1 MGRHKNPRYN
11 RKRLAV
17 AGTAAVTMLGL
28 AVGIG
33 VYGSALADQPAP
45 VAASQE
51 CLPINNTTAPAPPPS
66 TTTEAPPSETAP
78 PEEGTETAP
87 PADTGTATD
96 TATETAP
103 PAEGSETAPPAEGTE
118 TAPPAEQPEEGAEG
132 AQEEGQPQGFAGDE
146 MLALNGERPGR
157 GQQEQPE
164 QTETAA
170 PEEGAEDGAGTDYS
184 GPAPAEQ
191 PPAVPSGA
199 AERRFNQPDCTD
211 QLGPFPADFVDIRK
225 VRRSNGDVRTRR
237 GGSNGTF
244 VSACGRN
251 ENKHN
256 NPANF
261 IVAPGNDNGA
271 HHLHD
276 YVGNLDADG
285 QSTNESLAA
294 AGTTCRLGDKST
306 YYWPV
311 IRVRGR
317 NAPADET
324 NPHNVGTVQQ
334 PASVTL
340 QFRGNA
346 RSKVV
351 AAPEF
356 IRIITGDAKAATNG
370 PANGAAKWGCTGFNN
385 RFTTKYTLCP
395 RGSQV
400 TRTLDFPSCWDG
412 QNTDSANHRTHIV
425 FPDRNGACPAGT
437 KAVPQLRMTLS
448 YQLPR
453 GKVYAV
459 DAFPEQLHNP
469 VTDHGDFVNVMP
481 ANLMQRVVN
490 CINSGRRC

>member
-33 VYGSALADQPAP
+33 IYGSALADQPAP
-45 VAASQE
+45 VASQE
-51 CLPINNTTAPAPPPS
+51 CLPQPTAPAPPPS
-66 TTTEAPPSETAP
+66 TTTEPPASETAP
-78 PEEGTETAP
+78 PADTGTETAPPEDTATDTETAPPAEETETAP
-87 PADTGTATD
+87 PADTGT
-96 TATETAP
+96 ETAP
-103 PAEGSETAPPAEGTE
+103 PEEPADPTE
-118 TAPPAEQPEEGAEG
+118 T
-132 AQEEGQPQGFAGDE
+132 AQEEGGDMGMGLAGDQL
-146 MLALNGERPGR
+146 LALNGDRPGR
-157 GQQEQPE
+157 GAQP
-164 QTETAA
+164 TEESAA
-170 PEEGAEDGAGTDYS
+170 PDEDAAAEDPAAGGDGTDYS

-191 PPAVPSGA
+191 PPAVPGGA
-199 AERRFNQPDCTD
+199 AERKFNQPDCTD
-211 QLGPFPADFVDIRK
+211 QLGPFAGDFVDIRK
-225 VRRSNGDVRTRR
+225 VRRSNGDVRARR
-237 GGSNGTF
+237 GGSTGTF
-244 VSACGRN
+244 VAACGRN
-251 ENKHN
+251 ENKHQ

-276 YVGNLDADG
+276 YVGNLSADG

-294 AGTTCRLGDKST
+294 AGTTCRQGDKST

-346 RSKVV
+346 RGKVV

-356 IRIITGDAKAATNG
+356 MRIITGDAKAATNG
-370 PANGAAKWGCTGFNN
+370 PANAAAKWGCTGFKN
-385 RFTTKYTLCP
+385 RFTTKYPLCP

-412 QNTDSANHRTHIV
+412 VNADSANHRTHIV
-425 FPDRNGACPAGT
+425 FPDRNGVCPSGT

-453 GKVYAV
+453 GKVFAV

-481 ANLMQRVVN
+481 EQLMNRVVN
-490 CINSGRRC
+490 CINTGRRC